1 MLDYFKRVIDRII
14 LPQFPIIKSYKV
26 VDKEKINEGY
36 KGLVVIYSCDI
47 SDYYAGT
54 DEWNPLINLTRS
66 CYKMSG
72 IDDEYILAAIGVKTK
87 YDAMWWIWKL
97 GNEPYWETNRNK
109 NLEFH
114 RNRRNQNT

>member
-1 MLDYFKRVIDRII
+1 MLDYFKRTIDRLI
-14 LPQFPIIKSYKV
+14 LPQFPVIKSYQV
-26 VDKEKINEGY
+26 IDKEKEGEGY

-72 IDDEYILAAIGVKTK
+72 IDDEYLLAGIGVKTK
-87 YDAMWWIWKL
+87 YDALWWIWKL
-97 GNEPYWETNRNK
+97 GNELDWETNRNK

-114 RNRRNQNT
+114 KNRRNTNT